1 MKISPA
7 KFIKG
12 RIELPGDKS
21 ISHRA
26 AMFAS
31 IADGTTTIRNFG
43 SSADCAST
51 LDCFGRLGVHII
63 RDGST
68 VIVRGNGKR
77 GLKDAGGPLDCGN
90 SGTTVRLIS
99 GILAGQDFD
108 TTLAGDESLSKR
120 PMKRIIEPLARMGVT
135 IDANDDRLPMTIR
148 GINELAAIEYKMPV
162 ASAQVKSCVLL
173 AGLYADGTTT
183 VVEHTRDGDPSVT
196 ATRDHTERMLRWFGA
211 DVRRDPSGRI
221 YVSGDSVLTARDFHV
236 PSDISS
242 AAFFLVAASCLPGSD
257 LLIGNV
263 GINPTRTAV
272 IDVLRRF
279 GADIAVAGESEV
291 SCEPVGELRIRGA
304 AEIPGDPRSNLIDGP
319 IIANLIDEI
328 PILAV
333 FGTQV
338 AGGIEFRGASELRVK
353 ESDRIN
359 SIVVNLRR
367 MGARVEEFE
376 DGLRVERSR
385 LTAAKI
391 DSFGDHRIAMAFA
404 VAGLFADGETEI
416 ADADC
421 AAVSFPEF
429 FEVLRG
435 VCRYGAEVD

>member
-1 MKISPA
+1 MNISPA
-7 KFIKG
+7 KCIKG
-12 RIELPGDKS
+12 RVELPGDKS

-31 IADGTTTIRNFG
+31 IADGTTTITNFG

-51 LDCFGRLGVHII
+51 LDCFSRLGVRIE
-63 RDGST
+63 RDGTT
-68 VIVRGNGKR
+68 VRIRGAGKY
-77 GLKDAGGPLDCGN
+77 GLKKSTRPLDCGN

-99 GILAGQDFD
+99 GILAGQGFE
-108 TTLAGDESLSKR
+108 TLLVGDESLSKR
-120 PMKRIIEPLARMGVT
+120 PMKRIIEPLTRMGVN
-135 IDANDDRLPMTIR
+135 IDAPDAHLPMVIR
-148 GINELAAIEYKMPV
+148 GAEPLRPIEYVLPV

-183 VVEHTRDGDPSVT
+183 VFEHTREGDPSVT
-196 ATRDHTERMLRWFGA
+196 VTRDHTERMLRWFGA
-211 DVRRDPSGRI
+211 DVDRSPSGGI
-221 YVSGDSVLTARDFHV
+221 SVSGDSVLTARDFRV

-272 IDVLRRF
+272 IDILRRF
-279 GADIAVAGESEV
+279 GADIAVSGESED
-291 SCEPVGELRIRGA
+291 SCEPVGELRVRGA
-304 AEIPGDPRSNLIDGP
+304 SEIPGDPRSNLIDGP
-319 IIANLIDEI
+319 IVANLIDEI

-338 AGGIEFRGASELRVK
+338 AGGIEFRGARELRVK

-367 MGARVEEFE
+367 MGARVDEFE
-376 DGLRVERSR
+376 DGLRVGRSR
-385 LTAAKI
+385 LTGAKI
-391 DSFGDHRIAMAFA
+391 DTFGDHRIAMAFA
-404 VAGLFADGETEI
+404 VAGLLADGETEI
-416 ADADC
+416 ADAGC

-429 FEVLRG
+429 FNVLDG
-435 VCRYGAEVD
+435 VCRRGADGE